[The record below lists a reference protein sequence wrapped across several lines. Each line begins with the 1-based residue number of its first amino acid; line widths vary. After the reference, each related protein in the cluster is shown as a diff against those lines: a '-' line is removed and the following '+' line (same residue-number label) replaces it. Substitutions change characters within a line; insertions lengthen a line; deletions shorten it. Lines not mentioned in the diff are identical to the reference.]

1 MPKSTP
7 LKRSPLFIF
16 GPPVLLSFLG
26 VGLLVQSVSTASP
39 KLEIVNEQITI
50 NAAEGL
56 VPPTPALTDYIY
68 PRLTIDSAN
77 QPLVVVN
84 KLRALDPIDFAPPIL
99 TVMPSSESLDNSREL
114 VLAPSAAHALVLMA
128 EQMHAEGYGQLFVN
142 SAYRTYDYQVELFE
156 SKTRQYGLAGALVRS
171 AKAGHSEHQ
180 TGLAVDVSVPA
191 QGCAIMTC
199 FGETVGGKWVAA
211 NSWRFGFIVRYEEET
226 TAITGYSY
234 EPWHLRFVGQEL
246 ATEYSENGI
255 HTLEEFWSL
264 PAAEFY
270 PEEMTESK
278 VD

>member
-1 MPKSTP
+1 MTKSAP
-7 LKRSPLFIF
+7 LKRSLLFIF

-99 TVMPSSESLDNSREL
+99 TVMPSSDSLDNSREL
-114 VLAPSAAHALVLMA
+114 VLAPSAANALVLMA

-234 EPWHLRFVGQEL
+234 EPWHLRFVGEEL
-246 ATEYSENGI
+246 ANEYSENGI

-270 PEEMTESK
+270 PEEVVESK
-278 VD
+278 ID

>member
-99 TVMPSSESLDNSREL
+99 TVMPSSDSLDNSREL
-114 VLAPSAAHALVLMA
+114 VLAPSAANALVLMA
-128 EQMHAEGYGQLFVN
+128 EQMHAEGYGQLLVN

-199 FGETVGGKWVAA
+199 FGGTVGGKWVAA

-234 EPWHLRFVGQEL
+234 EPWHLRFVGEEL

>member
-1 MPKSTP
+1 MSNSTP
-7 LKRSPLFIF
+7 LKRSPIFIF
-16 GPPVLLSFLG
+16 GPPVLLSILG
-26 VGLLVQSVSTASP
+26 VGLLVQSGTSASP
-39 KLEIVNEQITI
+39 KLEMVNEQITA
-50 NAAEGL
+50 NAVQGL
-56 VPPTPALTDYIY
+56 VPPTPELTDYLY

-77 QPLVVVN
+77 QPYVVVN
-84 KLRALDPIDFAPPIL
+84 KLRRLDPIDFAPSSLVI
-99 TVMPSSESLDNSREL
+99 MPSSDFLDNSRKL
-114 VLAPSAAHALVLMA
+114 VLAPSAASALVLMA
-128 EQMHAEGYGQLFVN
+128 EQMSAEGFGQLFVN

-199 FGETVGGKWVAA
+199 FGETVAGKWVAA

-226 TAITGYSY
+226 IAITGYSY
-234 EPWHLRFVGQEL
+234 EPWHLRFVGEAL
-246 ATEYSENGI
+246 AAEYSEKGI

-270 PEEMTESK
+270 PEEVAKSQA
-278 VD
+278 D

>member
-50 NAAEGL
+50 NAAEGR

-234 EPWHLRFVGQEL
+234 EPWHLRFVGEEL
-246 ATEYSENGI
+246 ANEYSENGI

-270 PEEMTESK
+270 PEEVVESK
-278 VD
+278 ID

>member
-16 GPPVLLSFLG
+16 GPPVLLSIVG
-26 VGLLVQSVSTASP
+26 VGLLVQSGSFASP
-39 KLEIVNEQITI
+39 KLEMVNEQITI

-56 VPPTPALTDYIY
+56 VPPTLGLTDYIY

-84 KLRALDPIDFAPPIL
+84 KLRALDPIDFAPPSL
-99 TVMPSSESLDNSREL
+99 TAMPSSESLDNSREL

-234 EPWHLRFVGQEL
+234 EPWHLRFVGEEL
-246 ATEYSENGI
+246 ATEYSKNGI

-270 PEEMTESK
+270 PEEVVESK
-278 VD
+278 ID

>member
-234 EPWHLRFVGQEL
+234 EPWHLRFVGEEL

-270 PEEMTESK
+270 PEEVVESK
-278 VD
+278 ID

>member
-16 GPPVLLSFLG
+16 GPPVLLSILG
-26 VGLLVQSVSTASP
+26 VGLLVQSGSFASP
-39 KLEIVNEQITI
+39 KLEMVNEQITI
-50 NAAEGL
+50 NAAQGL
-56 VPPTPALTDYIY
+56 VPPTLGLTDYIY

-84 KLRALDPIDFAPPIL
+84 KLRALDPIDYAPSTL
-99 TVMPSSESLDNSREL
+99 VAMPSSKSLDNPREL
-114 VLAPSAAHALVLMA
+114 VLAPSAANALVLMA
-128 EQMHAEGYGQLFVN
+128 EQMHAEGFGQLFVN

-199 FGETVGGKWVAA
+199 FGETVGRQVGRCQLLA
-211 NSWRFGFIVRYEEET
+211 
-226 TAITGYSY
+226 
-234 EPWHLRFVGQEL
+234 LRFHCSLRSRYDGYHRLQLRAL
-246 ATEYSENGI
+246 ASAIRGRRA
-255 HTLEEFWSL
+255 S
-264 PAAEFY
+264 
-270 PEEMTESK
+270 
-278 VD
+278 

>member
-84 KLRALDPIDFAPPIL
+84 KLRALDPIDYAPSTL
-99 TVMPSSESLDNSREL
+99 VAMPSSKSLDNSREL
-114 VLAPSAAHALVLMA
+114 VLVPSAAHALVLMA
-128 EQMHAEGYGQLFVN
+128 EQMHAEGFGQLFVN

-199 FGETVGGKWVAA
+199 FGETAGGKWVAD

-234 EPWHLRFVGQEL
+234 EPWHLRFVGEEL
-246 ATEYSENGI
+246 ATEYSKNGI

-270 PEEMTESK
+270 PEEVVESK
-278 VD
+278 ID

>member
-16 GPPVLLSFLG
+16 GPPVLLSILG
-26 VGLLVQSVSTASP
+26 VGLIVQAGSFASP
-39 KLEIVNEQITI
+39 KLEMVNEQITI
-50 NAAEGL
+50 NAAEGR
-56 VPPTPALTDYIY
+56 VPPTLGLTDYIY

-84 KLRALDPIDFAPPIL
+84 KLRALEPIDYAPSSL
-99 TVMPSSESLDNSREL
+99 VAMPSSESLDNSREL
-114 VLAPSAAHALVLMA
+114 VLAPSAANALVLMA

-234 EPWHLRFVGQEL
+234 EPWHLRFVGEEL